1 MHTHTHTHTHT
12 VEYYSATKKNEMLP
26 FAITWT
32 DLDNIVPSEI
42 NQTEKDKHCMFS
54 LVSGIY
60 KTKQMNICNKT
71 DTG

>member
-1 MHTHTHTHTHT
+1 
-12 VEYYSATKKNEMLP
+12 MLP

-32 DLDNIVPSEI
+32 DLDNIMPSEI